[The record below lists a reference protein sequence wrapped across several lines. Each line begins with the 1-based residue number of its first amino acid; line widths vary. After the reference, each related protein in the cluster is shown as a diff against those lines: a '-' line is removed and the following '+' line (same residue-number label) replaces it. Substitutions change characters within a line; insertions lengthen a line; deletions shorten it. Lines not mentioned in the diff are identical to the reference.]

1 VKVLICADL
10 HGNFDALQALQT
22 VESKPDVILFL
33 GDIVGYGPEPQ
44 PCLSWIRSNATHAV
58 RGNHD
63 QAVARD
69 VACRCPPELEI
80 WSEADRAYARM
91 MLMEGDFQYLG
102 DLPLELKVDLEG
114 ISFYL
119 THAAPS
125 DNLGKALP
133 LTEVKDKDLGEEIAR
148 LEADVVLLGHTHV
161 PAIRQLGGTVL
172 VNPGSLG
179 QPRHGT
185 PSPTYAVW
193 QDGEI
198 QIRHIHYDVSPVV
211 QKLSLLPLMPK
222 HIAQLQN
229 IMREGLL

>member
-1 VKVLICADL
+1 MKVLIFGDL
-10 HGNFDALQALQT
+10 HGNFDALQALQA
-22 VESKPDVILFL
+22 VESKPDVVLFL

-58 RGNHD
+58 RGDHD
-63 QAVARD
+63 DSAARD
-69 VACRCPPELEI
+69 VPCRCPTELEV

-91 MLMEGDFQYLG
+91 MLREDDLDYLG
-102 DLPLELKVDLEG
+102 DLPLEVTYDVEG
-114 ISFYL
+114 ISFYF

-125 DNLGKALP
+125 DSLGKPLP
-133 LTEVKDKDLGEEIAR
+133 LTEVKDKELAEEIAR
-148 LEADVVLLGHTHV
+148 LDADVVLLGHTHV
-161 PAIRQLGGTVL
+161 PAIRQLGSTVL

-179 QPRHGT
+179 QPWYGT

-211 QKLSLLPLMPK
+211 HKLSLLPLAPE
-222 HIAQLQN
+222 HIAQLQR
-229 IMREGLL
+229 IMREGLV

>member
-1 VKVLICADL
+1 MKILIFADL

-22 VESKPDVILFL
+22 VESKPDVVLFL

-44 PCLSWIRSNATHAV
+44 PCLSWIRSNATYAV

-63 QAVARD
+63 QAAVRD
-69 VACRCPPELEI
+69 VACRCPPELEV
-80 WSEADRAYARM
+80 WAEADRAYARM
-91 MLMEGDFQYLG
+91 MLMEGDLQYLG

-148 LEADVVLLGHTHV
+148 LEAGVILLGHTHV

-211 QKLSLLPLMPK
+211 QKLSLLPLAPE

>member
-1 VKVLICADL
+1 MKVLIFADL
-10 HGNFDALQALQT
+10 HGNFDALRALQA
-22 VESKPDVILFL
+22 VESKPDAILFL

-58 RGNHD
+58 RGDHD
-63 QAVARD
+63 EAAARD
-69 VACRCPPELEI
+69 VRCQCPAELEV

-91 MLMEGDFQYLG
+91 MLREDDLDYLG
-102 DLPLELKVDLEG
+102 ALPLELTHDLGG
-114 ISFYL
+114 ISFYV

-125 DNLGKALP
+125 DSLGKPLH
-133 LTEVKDKDLGEEIAR
+133 LTEVKDKELSEEIAQ
-148 LEADVVLLGHTHV
+148 LDADVVLLGHTHV
-161 PAIRQLGGTVL
+161 PAIRQLGSTVL

-211 QKLSLLPLMPK
+211 HKLSLLPLAPEY
-222 HIAQLQN
+222 IAQLQT
-229 IMREGLL
+229 IMQEGLV

>member
-1 VKVLICADL
+1 
-10 HGNFDALQALQT
+10 
-22 VESKPDVILFL
+22 
-33 GDIVGYGPEPQ
+33 
-44 PCLSWIRSNATHAV
+44 
-58 RGNHD
+58 
-63 QAVARD
+63 
-69 VACRCPPELEI
+69 
-80 WSEADRAYARM
+80 
-91 MLMEGDFQYLG
+91 MLMEGDLQYLG

-148 LEADVVLLGHTHV
+148 LEADVVLLGHTHI
-161 PAIRQLGGTVL
+161 PAIRRLGSTVL

-211 QKLSLLPLMPK
+211 QKLSLLPLAPE

-229 IMREGLL
+229 VMREGLL